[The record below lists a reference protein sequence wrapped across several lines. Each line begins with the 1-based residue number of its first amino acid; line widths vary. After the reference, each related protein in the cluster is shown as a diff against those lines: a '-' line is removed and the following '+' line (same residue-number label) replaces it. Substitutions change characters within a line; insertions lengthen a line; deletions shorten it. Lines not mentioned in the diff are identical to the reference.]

1 MRARAALLLALTVS
15 VFALCRNARAQ
26 SAPSQA
32 GQAVAQTT
40 GRARAYS
47 RYEEET
53 IARALRR
60 NGGRIDEN
68 PAGKVIEAIDVVS
81 FDVIEDRDPAPQFLN
96 WFHVTTRQD
105 IVKREILLAQGQAF
119 TQRLSDETERN
130 LRDLF
135 LFSVVIALPLSGSA
149 PDRIRYLVITK
160 DIWSLR
166 AGWDGRF
173 ANGVIDLLSVRP
185 TETNLFG
192 TSRQVFATLELD
204 PRNYTI
210 GVGFVEPR
218 LEGTRLRVGAS
229 LEATIS
235 CRTGDLRGYAG
246 DFAYTRPLFSTRTEW
261 SYSTAVAFSEGTTL
275 LIANRGLSIC
285 SSREGSER
293 PLRLDDENTRR
304 AIIPN
309 EYDYNSQAFTQ
320 SFTRSFGWVHKT
332 NLTFGL
338 RARRTGRTPAD
349 TTNIQLDPTSSGP
362 SSLTEDEWR
371 YATAWYL
378 NRIRPNNVV
387 ASPFFQVSSFT
398 TNFHRD
404 INAESL
410 GLQEDFR
417 LGPIATLQVYP
428 AVRGVVSNRSL
439 LGVSALASYALE
451 VGTGYLKLEAGHDVE
466 LATPETTDAS
476 VSLGARFTSP
486 RLAWG
491 RFVSDAY
498 FFNGYRNYSRVFFSL
513 DNTSRLRGFRARPEI
528 SDDLFGT
535 GVIAHNLEFRSRPLQ
550 IFSTL
555 LGVALFH
562 DIGDAFYD
570 ISEIRLKQSAGF
582 GIRFL
587 APQIDREVLRLDF
600 GFPLTGGE
608 REGEFTINA
617 AFGQAFLVP

>member
-1 MRARAALLLALTVS
+1 
-15 VFALCRNARAQ
+15 
-26 SAPSQA
+26 
-32 GQAVAQTT
+32 
-40 GRARAYS
+40 
-47 RYEEET
+47 
-53 IARALRR
+53 LRR

-105 IVKREILLAQGQAF
+105 IVRREILLAQGQAF

-135 LFSVVIALPLSGSA
+135 LFSVVIALPVQGSA

-235 CRTGDLRGYAG
+235 CRTGELRGYAG
-246 DFAYTRPLFSTRTEW
+246 DFIYTRPLFSTRTEW
-261 SYSTAVAFSEGTTL
+261 SYSTSVAFSEGTTL

-304 AIIPN
+304 ALIPN

-320 SFTRSFGWVHKT
+320 SFTRSFGWVQKT

-349 TTNIQLDPTSSGP
+349 TSSIRLDPASSDQ

-371 YATAWYL
+371 SAASWYL
-378 NRIRPNNVV
+378 NRIRPNNVI

-439 LGVSALASYALE
+439 LGVSALASYAME

-528 SDDLFGT
+528 SDDLYGT

-600 GFPLTGGE
+600 GFPLTGGNQ
-608 REGEFTINA
+608 EGEFTINA